1 MLAGWGVFS
10 AFSFP
15 VANCLKSPHSQ
26 DIRYTRAGVNVAA
39 IGLVSVLA
47 LGCLPGDGSEANQS
61 EIEGPVSNVAAKSD
75 RLSFGSVPG
84 RDTAGGNYR
93 VETTAAVVPTSASD
107 PGATAPARPA
117 EGVPAQEA
125 LEHFFKALTAL
136 EHGTRKDPVTIL
148 HLGDDHIAADRLA
161 SVLRSDFQARFGDA
175 GRGFM
180 APGTFRVAE
189 ARIARQGD
197 WRAASSAAGDDGPFG
212 LTGVRLTGRNGAR
225 LNLTMRDAPFDWAE
239 ITFAAGP
246 NTGTAF
252 VAVDKQGDS
261 VSTRTAKST
270 WQRIKIN
277 AGGKDLTVRAEGDR
291 PIHLLSWMV
300 VRDTAGIHYVN
311 LGVPGA
317 TARTPKRWK
326 DAFVEADLER
336 LSPDLIILG
345 YGTNEAFDHTFDRKA
360 YAGAVHR
367 LIDRLKSAAPQAS
380 LLVMGPPDVARI
392 PAYASLE
399 NADACRALTAE
410 ERTNYTALL
419 RAQNPRLGRWHPP
432 VNLRNVRRTLRR
444 AASEHGAFFWDW
456 FEFMGGACSIHAWV
470 HARPPLAT
478 ADHRHFTERGARES
492 ARALFQDVMR
502 AYQSYRARTARAAQ

>member
-1 MLAGWGVFS
+1 MLAGWGAFS

-15 VANCLKSPHSQ
+15 VADCLKSPHSQ
-26 DIRYTRAGVNVAA
+26 DVRYTRVAANVASL
-39 IGLVSVLA
+39 GLVSVLA

-75 RLSFGSVPG
+75 RLSFGSAPG
-84 RDTAGGNYR
+84 RDTADGNYR
-93 VETTAAVVPTSASD
+93 VETTAAVLPTSAPD
-107 PGATAPARPA
+107 PGATAAAQPVQAVPAR
-117 EGVPAQEA
+117 EA
-125 LEHFFKALTAL
+125 LAHFFKALTAL
-136 EHGTRKDPVTIL
+136 DQGARKDPVTIL

-161 SVLRSDFQARFGDA
+161 SVLRSEFQARFGDA

-180 APGTFRVAE
+180 APGTFRIAG
-189 ARIARQGD
+189 AGIARQGD
-197 WRAASSAAGDDGPFG
+197 WHAASSAAGDDGPFG

-225 LNLTMRDAPFDWAE
+225 LTLSMRDAPFDWAE

-261 VSTRTAKST
+261 VSTRAAEST

-277 AGGKDLTVRAEGDR
+277 AGGKNLTVRAEGER
-291 PIHLLSWMV
+291 PIHLLSWKMA
-300 VRDTAGIHYVN
+300 RESAGVHYVN

-317 TARTPKRWK
+317 TARTPERWK
-326 DAFVEADLER
+326 EAFVEADMER
-336 LSPDLIILG
+336 LSPDLVVLG
-345 YGTNEAFDHTFDRKA
+345 YGTNEAFDHSFDGEA
-360 YAGAVHR
+360 YAGAVSR
-367 LIDRLKSAAPQAS
+367 LIERLKTAAPEAS

-399 NADACRALTAE
+399 SADACRALTAE
-410 ERTNYTALL
+410 ERSNYTALL
-419 RAQNPRLGRWHPP
+419 RARNPRLGRWHPP
-432 VNLRNVRRTLRR
+432 LNLRKVRSTLRR

-456 FEFMGGACSIHAWV
+456 SEFMGGACSIHAWV

-492 ARALFQDVMR
+492 ARALFQDIMQ
-502 AYQSYRARTARAAQ
+502 AYQNYRARTARAAQ